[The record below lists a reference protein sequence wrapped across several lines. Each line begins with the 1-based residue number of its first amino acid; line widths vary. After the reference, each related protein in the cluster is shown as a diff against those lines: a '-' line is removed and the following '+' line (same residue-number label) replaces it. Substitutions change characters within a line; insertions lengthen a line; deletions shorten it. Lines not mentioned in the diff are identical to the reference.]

1 MRRSRLSQYKQNK
14 LIELFVAG
22 VTARTATQLVGVNKN
37 TAAYYFHRLR
47 LLIFHSSPH
56 LEMFDGEVE
65 ADESY
70 FGGHRKGKRGRGAAG
85 KVAVFGL
92 LKRNGKVYTVAVPN
106 TQTATLLPII
116 REQVKPDSI
125 VYTDCYKSYDVLD
138 VSEFSHLR
146 INHSTHF
153 AERQN
158 HINGIENF
166 WNQAKR
172 HLRKFN
178 GIPKEHFELYLK
190 ECEWRFNNSE
200 IKVQI
205 SILKQLVKHDLF
217 WLSRTAPNKKTRRF
231 LCRRAG
237 IVAIIARNI
246 CSQSVY
252 IRRCRAPVSAP
263 HSSDSA
269 VPDCPCARQYR
280 NVPP

>member
-1 MRRSRLSQYKQNK
+1 MRRSRLSRYKQNK
-14 LIELFVAG
+14 LIELFIAG
-22 VTARTATQLVGVNKN
+22 ITARTAAQLVGANKN
-37 TAAYYFHRLR
+37 TSAYYFHRLR

-70 FGGHRKGKRGRGAAG
+70 FGGHRKGRRGRGAVG
-85 KVAVFGL
+85 RVAVFGL

-106 TQTATLLPII
+106 TQTATLLPITLLPII
-116 REQVKPDSI
+116 RERVKPDSI

-138 VSEFSHLR
+138 VSEFNHLR

-153 AERQN
+153 ADRQN

-172 HLRKFN
+172 YLRKFN

-190 ECEWRFNNSE
+190 LCEWRFNNSE

-205 SILKQLVKHDLF
+205 SILKQLVRNDLF
-217 WLSRTAPNKKTRRF
+217 
-231 LCRRAG
+231 
-237 IVAIIARNI
+237 
-246 CSQSVY
+246 
-252 IRRCRAPVSAP
+252 
-263 HSSDSA
+263 
-269 VPDCPCARQYR
+269 
-280 NVPP
+280 